1 MAPSSRLQFPFPL
14 FPTSLARF
22 PSTTTFCPSAPLVC
36 SVTARLVADTP
47 SVSWPAASSAQP
59 FLEIPTF
66 LSETSLFQGEVLPEF
81 LVPKIDFQGEVL
93 SNFPLLNVDFPGEVL
108 PKFSALTTHFSKG
121 RFCQNFLSW
130 PSVFKGRFW
139 QNFPLSPSVLQGEV
153 LPKKILSKNLPF
165 LDAHI
170 HIYTHKQI
178 LILTEEEYFDPCSW
192 W

>member
-1 MAPSSRLQFPFPL
+1 MPPSSRLQFPFPL

-59 FLEIPTF
+59 FLGTPTF
-66 LSETSLFQGEVLPEF
+66 VSETSLFQGEVLPEF

-93 SNFPLLNVDFPGEVL
+93 SNFPLLNVDFQGEVL
-108 PKFSALTTHFSKG
+108 PKFSALTISFKG
-121 RFCQNFLSW
+121 RFCQKF
-130 PSVFKGRFW
+130 
-139 QNFPLSPSVLQGEV
+139 
-153 LPKKILSKNLPF
+153 LSKNLPF

-170 HIYTHKQI
+170 YIYTHKQI

>member
-14 FPTSLARF
+14 LPTSLARF

-47 SVSWPAASSAQP
+47 WVSWPAASSAQP
-59 FLEIPTF
+59 FLGTPTF
-66 LSETSLFQGEVLPEF
+66 VSEISSFQGEVLPEF

-93 SNFPLLNVDFPGEVL
+93 SNFPLQNIDFPGEVL
-108 PKFSALTTHFSKG
+108 PKFSALTTHFSRGGSAKI
-121 RFCQNFLSW
+121 FCADHQFSGGGSDKIFLSHHQF
-130 PSVFKGRFW
+130 SKGKFRQTFW
-139 QNFPLSPSVLQGEV
+139 ARTY
-153 LPKKILSKNLPF
+153 PF
-165 LDAHI
+165 LTRTY
-170 HIYTHKQI
+170 IYIHKQI